1 MRQLEF
7 GWYLPTN
14 GDTTAFG
21 DPQGQTP
28 PSPEMMEKIVL
39 AAEDAGFEY
48 ILIPVVNHCWEAYVI
63 SAFLAGKTKTIK
75 PLIAAKPGYIN
86 PVLMAKMMATFDRM
100 TGGRLAINLIA
111 GQAEADFE
119 ADGIRYSKEER
130 YALMEEE
137 VAIMKRLWA
146 SSGPIDFEGRFHTL
160 RNCWIV
166 PAIYQ
171 KPYPR
176 FYLGGGSDQAADI
189 SARHSDVHLFWGDTP
204 ERIAENIT
212 DIRER
217 AAKFGREDEI
227 GFGMRLQIMC
237 RESEDEAWAAA
248 RRLVAHG
255 TDTNRQEIIDNT
267 FNSAANRRVQEL
279 AREHGEMIG
288 PNLWTGITRVRAGAG
303 IAVVGNPEQCADQLQ
318 AFIDAG
324 CHSFCLSGF
333 PHDSAATG
341 FAAMVRPILAEKNK
355 GRMPEDCAGDSCAQ
369 SSRRNGPRPVER
381 HSATV

>member
-14 GDTTAFG
+14 GDTTSFR
-21 DPQGQTP
+21 DPESETP
-28 PSPEMMEKIVL
+28 PSPEMMEKIMV

-48 ILIPVVNHCWEAYVI
+48 ILIPVVNICWEAYVVA
-63 SAFLAGKTKTIK
+63 AFLAGKTRSIK
-75 PLIAAKPGYIN
+75 PLIAAKPGYVN
-86 PVLMAKMMATFDRM
+86 PVLQAKMLATFDRM

-111 GQAEADFE
+111 GQAEADFR
-119 ADGIRYSKEER
+119 ADGIPYGKEER

-137 VAIMKRLWA
+137 VAIMKRLWTA
-146 SSGPIDFEGRFHTL
+146 SGPIDFEGRFYTL
-160 RNCWIV
+160 KNCSIV

-171 KPYPR
+171 KPYPG
-176 FYLGGGSDQAADI
+176 FYLGGGSEHAAEI

-204 ERIAENIT
+204 ERIARNVVE
-212 DIRER
+212 IRQR

-237 RESEDEAWAAA
+237 RESEDEAWTAA
-248 RRLVAHG
+248 RKLIAHG
-255 TDTNRQEIIDNT
+255 TDADRQEIIDNT

-279 AREHGEMIG
+279 AREQGEMIG
-288 PNLWTGITRVRAGAG
+288 PNLWTGITKVRAGAG
-303 IAVVGNPEQCADQLQ
+303 IAVVGNPEQCANQLQ

-341 FAAMVRPILAEKNK
+341 FAKLVRPILAEKNR
-355 GRMPEDCAGDSCAQ
+355 GRMPEDRL
-369 SSRRNGPRPVER
+369 SRLR
-381 HSATV
+381 A

>member
-14 GDTTAFG
+14 GDTTAFR
-21 DPQGQTP
+21 DPEAEIA
-28 PSPEMMEKIVL
+28 PSPEMMERIIR

-48 ILIPVVNHCWEAYVI
+48 ILIPVVNICWEAYVI
-63 SAFLAGKTKTIK
+63 AAFLAGKTKTIK
-75 PLIAAKPGYIN
+75 PLVAAKPGYVN
-86 PVLMAKMMATFDRM
+86 PVLLAKMLATFDRM

-111 GQAEADFE
+111 GQAETDFE

-130 YALMEEE
+130 YALMGEE

-146 SSGPIDFEGRFHTL
+146 ASGPIDFDGRFHTL
-160 RNCWIV
+160 KNCSII
-166 PAIYQ
+166 PEIYQ
-171 KPYPR
+171 KPHPR
-176 FYLGGGSDQAADI
+176 FYLGGGSPQAADI

-204 ERIAENIT
+204 ERIAENIV
-212 DIRER
+212 DIRRR
-217 AAKFGREDEI
+217 AAEFGRGDEI

-237 RESEDEAWAAA
+237 RESEDEAWTAA

-255 TDTNRQEIIDNT
+255 TDANRQEIIDNT

-279 AREHGEMIG
+279 AHEHGEMIG

-333 PHDSAATG
+333 PHAAAATG
-341 FAAMVRPILAEKNK
+341 FAELVRPLLAEKNR
-355 GRMPEDCAGDSCAQ
+355 GRMPEDGL
-369 SSRRNGPRPVER
+369 SRLR
-381 HSATV
+381 A